1 MVRICCTVAGSLMAI
16 GVGKE
21 ASEALRACDK
31 VRLNPKRSIA
41 VP

>member
-1 MVRICCTVAGSLMAI
+1 MVRICCTVAGSLMA
-16 GVGKE
+16 KE